1 MKTFE
6 LDFLEDAL
14 KEWKKLDVTI
24 RNQFARKLAERVK
37 NPRVPASRLSGMPSC
52 YKIKLRSSGFR
63 LVYQVE
69 DEALIV
75 VVIAVGKRD
84 RGEAYETAARRIKR
98 SPARNERQA

>member
-14 KEWKKLDVTI
+14 KEWKKLDSSV

-37 NPRVPASRLSGMPSC
+37 NPHVPASRMSGMPSC
-52 YKIKLRSSGFR
+52 YKIKLRSAGYR

-69 DEALIV
+69 DSALIV
-75 VVIAVGKRD
+75 LVIAVGKREHNEVY
-84 RGEAYETAARRIKR
+84 RTATRRI
-98 SPARNERQA
+98 